1 MASSHPAGSRDPH
14 HPGKGTARRTATVTF
29 THDPHH
35 PPKATAHRTAAIALT
50 QGAHHPPK
58 ATARRTAA
66 VALALVVAGLA
77 SPALADTARPGPGID
92 ALRQR
97 ADQLN
102 NQLEQLT
109 EQYNGLKVRLEQ
121 AQRAAVVAG
130 QTSARAAQALK
141 AIQRKVG
148 RFVATRY
155 MSGGNDDSPSLLA
168 ASDPRAVLDRAA
180 TLHYFTQQDDTEIR
194 QLTQA
199 IQNAQ
204 WTCQDAR
211 ERAAEA
217 ARLRGRLARQRTVIR
232 HDLEKVRRPLLR
244 DAVERAG
251 KGETVP
257 PIPGGPGKAVGAVR
271 AALSQLG
278 VPYVWG
284 GAAAGR
290 GFDCSGLTMWAYK
303 QVGVNLPHYGGDQW
317 NAGVHVSRDQLEP
330 GDLVF
335 FYTDIH
341 HMGMYIGDGKFVHA
355 PHTGDHVRVADLST
369 RPFAGA
375 VRVV

>member
-1 MASSHPAGSRDPH
+1 MDRSRAADTRDPL
-14 HPGKGTARRTATVTF
+14 HPGKGTARRTAVVTF
-29 THDPHH
+29 
-35 PPKATAHRTAAIALT
+35 
-50 QGAHHPPK
+50 
-58 ATARRTAA
+58 
-66 VALALVVAGLA
+66 ALVVAGLA
-77 SPALADTARPGPGID
+77 PPALADTARPGPRID

-97 ADQLN
+97 AGQLSDR
-102 NQLEQLT
+102 LEQLT

-130 QTSARAAQALK
+130 QTSARAAGTLK
-141 AIQRKVG
+141 AIQRRVG
-148 RFVATRY
+148 RFAAIRY
-155 MSGGNDDSPSLLA
+155 MNGTADDAPALLA
-168 ASDPRAVLDRAA
+168 SSDPRALLDRAS

-194 QLTQA
+194 QLTEA

-204 WTCQDAR
+204 RTGQDAR
-211 ERAAEA
+211 DRAAEA
-217 ARLRGRLARQRTVIR
+217 AALRSRLARQRATIR
-232 HDLEKVRRPLLR
+232 AELEKVRKPLLQ

-251 KGETVP
+251 KGEKVP
-257 PIPGGPGKAVGAVR
+257 EIPGGPGKAVGAVR

-284 GAAAGR
+284 GATPGQ
-290 GFDCSGLTMWAYK
+290 GFDCSGLTMWAYE
-303 QVGVNLPHYGGDQW
+303 QVGINLPHYGGDQW

-335 FYTDIH
+335 FYSDIH
-341 HMGMYIGDGKFVHA
+341 HMGMYIGDGKFIHA
-355 PHTGDHVRVADLST
+355 PHTGDHVRIADLST

>member
-1 MASSHPAGSRDPH
+1 MEPSRPADPHEPH
-14 HPGKGTARRTATVTF
+14 HPGKGTARRTAVVTF
-29 THDPHH
+29 
-35 PPKATAHRTAAIALT
+35 
-50 QGAHHPPK
+50 
-58 ATARRTAA
+58 
-66 VALALVVAGLA
+66 ALVIAGLA
-77 SPALADTARPGPGID
+77 PPALAQSARPGPRID

-97 ADQLN
+97 ADQLG

-130 QTSARAAQALK
+130 QTSVRAAKALK
-141 AIQRKVG
+141 VIQRKVG
-148 RFVATRY
+148 RFAAMRY
-155 MSGGNDDSPSLLA
+155 MNGANDGANDGSPTLLA
-168 ASDPRAVLDRAA
+168 ASDPRALLDRAA
-180 TLHYFTQQDDTEIR
+180 TLHYFTQQDDTQIR

-211 ERAAEA
+211 DRAAQA
-217 ARLRGRLARQRTVIR
+217 AVLRSRLVRQRATIR
-232 HDLEKVRRPLLR
+232 AALEKVRKPLLQ

-251 KGETVP
+251 RGEKVP

-271 AALSQLG
+271 AALSQVG

-284 GAAAGR
+284 GAVPGR
-290 GFDCSGLTMWAYK
+290 GFDCSGLTMWAYR

-330 GDLVF
+330 GDLIF
-335 FYTDIH
+335 FYSDIH

-355 PHTGDHVRVADLST
+355 PHTGDRVRVADLST

-375 VRVV
+375 VRVA

>member
-1 MASSHPAGSRDPH
+1 MEPSRPADTHEPH
-14 HPGKGTARRTATVTF
+14 DPGKGTLRRAAVVTF
-29 THDPHH
+29 
-35 PPKATAHRTAAIALT
+35 
-50 QGAHHPPK
+50 
-58 ATARRTAA
+58 
-66 VALALVVAGLA
+66 ALVIGLTP
-77 SPALADTARPGPGID
+77 PAFAESARPDPRIE

-121 AQRAAVVAG
+121 AQRAAVVADE
-130 QTSARAAQALK
+130 TSARAAETLK

-148 RFVATRY
+148 RFAAVRY
-155 MSGGNDDSPSLLA
+155 MNGSNDDSPAVLA
-168 ASDPRAVLDRAA
+168 SSDPRALLDRAA
-180 TLHYFTQQDDTEIR
+180 TLHYFTQQDDSEIR
-194 QLTQA
+194 QLTRA

-204 WTCQDAR
+204 WTGRDAQ
-211 ERAAEA
+211 ERAAQAEH
-217 ARLRGRLARQRTVIR
+217 LRGRLSRQRAAIR
-232 HDLEKVRRPLLR
+232 AALEKVRRPLLR
-244 DAVERAG
+244 DAVERADR
-251 KGETVP
+251 GEKVP
-257 PIPGGPGKAVGAVR
+257 AIPGGPGKAVGAVR

-284 GAAAGR
+284 GAAPGR
-290 GFDCSGLTMWAYK
+290 GFDCSGLTMWAYR

-317 NAGVHVSRDQLEP
+317 NAGVHVTRSQLEP

-335 FYTDIH
+335 FYSDIH

-355 PHTGDHVRVADLST
+355 PHTGDRVRVADLST

>member
-1 MASSHPAGSRDPH
+1 MEPSRPADTHEPH
-14 HPGKGTARRTATVTF
+14 DPGKGTPRRAAAVTF
-29 THDPHH
+29 
-35 PPKATAHRTAAIALT
+35 ALVIGLT
-50 QGAHHPPK
+50 Q
-58 ATARRTAA
+58 
-66 VALALVVAGLA
+66 
-77 SPALADTARPGPGID
+77 PALAESARPDPRID

-109 EQYNGLKVRLEQ
+109 EQYNGLRVRLEQ
-121 AQRAAVVAG
+121 AQRAAVVAN
-130 QTSARAAQALK
+130 QTSARAAEALK

-148 RFVATRY
+148 RFAAIRY
-155 MSGGNDDSPSLLA
+155 MNGGNDDSPALLA
-168 ASDPRAVLDRAA
+168 SSDPRALLDRAA
-180 TLHYFTQQDDTEIR
+180 TLHYFTQQDDSQIL
-194 QLTQA
+194 QLTRA

-204 WTCQDAR
+204 WTGQDAR
-211 ERAAEA
+211 ERAAQA
-217 ARLRGRLARQRTVIR
+217 ARLRDRLARQRDTIR
-232 HDLEKVRRPLLR
+232 AALEKVRRPLLR
-244 DAVERAG
+244 DAVERADR
-251 KGETVP
+251 GEKVP
-257 PIPGGPGKAVGAVR
+257 AIPGGPGKAVGAVR
-271 AALSQLG
+271 AALTQLG

-290 GFDCSGLTMWAYK
+290 GFDCSGLTMWAYR

-317 NAGVHVSRDQLEP
+317 NAGVHVSRSQLEP

-335 FYTDIH
+335 FYSDIH

-355 PHTGDHVRVADLST
+355 PHTGDRVRVADLST

>member
-1 MASSHPAGSRDPH
+1 MASSHPADSRDPH
-14 HPGKGTARRTATVTF
+14 HPGKGTARRTATVTL
-29 THDPHH
+29 THDPQ
-35 PPKATAHRTAAIALT
+35 KATGRRTATAAF
-50 QGAHHPPK
+50 AHLPR

-66 VALALVVAGLA
+66 VTVALAVAGLA
-77 SPALADTARPGPGID
+77 SPALADTARPGTRID

-141 AIQRKVG
+141 AIQHKVG
-148 RFVATRY
+148 RFVAMRY
-155 MSGGNDDSPSLLA
+155 MSGSNDDTPALLA

-194 QLTQA
+194 QLTHA

-204 WTCQDAR
+204 WTGQDAR
-211 ERAAEA
+211 ARAAQA
-217 ARLRGRLARQRTVIR
+217 ARLRVQLARQRAAIK
-232 HDLEKVRRPLLR
+232 HDLEKVRKPLLQ

-251 KGETVP
+251 KGEKVP

-284 GAAAGR
+284 GAAPGR

-335 FYTDIH
+335 FYSDIH
-341 HMGMYIGDGKFVHA
+341 HMGMYLGDGKFVHA